1 MIKKIKIS
9 DFKGL
14 AFDLDDTLIDRETAF
29 NKIFK
34 IFYKNQ
40 QAINKKFTE
49 KETLKFFWD
58 LCPNNSIDISY
69 CFETLKKQF
78 PEINISL
85 ENFYKFYYETF
96 LKVIKPHKGVIEFL
110 DKLIEKKVN
119 FGIVTN
125 GNDYQLKKIETTGL
139 KDKYNF
145 VIASEIFGHSK
156 PKIEIFQE
164 TLRLLKLNTV
174 DIDKVLFI
182 GDNPYTDIIGAKSY
196 GFKTAWIRMKRNYPK
211 KLDPPDYIIDSYRD
225 LLI

>member
-1 MIKKIKIS
+1 M
-9 DFKGL
+9 
-14 AFDLDDTLIDRETAF
+14 
-29 NKIFK
+29 
-34 IFYKNQ
+34 
-40 QAINKKFTE
+40 
-49 KETLKFFWD
+49 
-58 LCPNNSIDISY
+58 
-69 CFETLKKQF
+69 
-78 PEINISL
+78 
-85 ENFYKFYYETF
+85 
-96 LKVIKPHKGVIEFL
+96 
-110 DKLIEKKVN
+110 EKKVN

-139 KDKYNF
+139 KNKYNF

-182 GDNPYTDIIGAKSY
+182 GDNPYTDIIGAKAY

-225 LLI
+225 LSI